1 MFPSTKSSPYLLQK
15 IFKFKIWGPN
25 KMAPQVKALLA
36 VKPDKLNPTFGT
48 DMIEG
53 KVSRTLSDNHTH
65 AKNHTHIHTK

>member
-1 MFPSTKSSPYLLQK
+1 
-15 IFKFKIWGPN
+15 
-25 KMAPQVKALLA
+25 MAPQVKALLA

-53 KVSRTLSDNHTH
+53 KVSRTLSDNNTH